1 MNEHAAHEPVRLFAP
16 KDRERT
22 LAFLQIVDH
31 RFVPPL
37 SSDLR
42 YGSLEAY
49 LDYSLADGQGRVLL
63 YERDGQIIG
72 YLAFRY
78 EQGADG
84 RAGES
89 VYLSNMCVSE
99 SLMGTVLIHLYQGM
113 VRQVELDGLEATQ
126 RIWAKTWRGNVASS
140 RTLAP
145 RTRAR
150 PDDCPGPS
158 LRRLPRHADLRRLV
172 GCVRAHGAGT
182 DDPGKGMTNTVM
194 RHFRRRWHVGQKNVL
209 R

>member
-140 RTLAP
+140 RTLARLGLEHVQTIAQDP
-145 RTRAR
+145 AFGGCRDTLIFEGSWAVFVRTVRELMT
-150 PDDCPGPS
+150 PG
-158 LRRLPRHADLRRLV
+158 RE
-172 GCVRAHGAGT
+172 
-182 DDPGKGMTNTVM
+182 
-194 RHFRRRWHVGQKNVL
+194 
-209 R
+209 